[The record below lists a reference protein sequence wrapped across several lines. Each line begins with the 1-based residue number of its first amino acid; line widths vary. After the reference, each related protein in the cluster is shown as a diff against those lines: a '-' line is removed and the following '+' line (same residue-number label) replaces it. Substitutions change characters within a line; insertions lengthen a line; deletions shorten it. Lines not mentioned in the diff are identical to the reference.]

1 VSVLGVSETFV
12 CPRCQGALEDARG
25 ALSCGACGAAYP
37 SLGGVPCL
45 VDDPQ
50 LFRDLWRSRL
60 DDYLRAGEAQLKS
73 LAAERERPNLLAG
86 TRRRLAHLSAAIE
99 ADRRAYAEL
108 FRDFAAGAGDAARA
122 LPRAP
127 VSAVVAEYSE
137 NLFRDYVWGK
147 SEAAAT
153 LELVRRLA
161 PGALGKTAVYG
172 VGTGQLALS
181 IQQQLGAA
189 RTFGFDLNPLP
200 LLVTSR
206 LLNGDTV
213 ELHEFPP
220 SPHSVAHTA
229 VRQRLSLPTSKPD
242 RLVLAFADALRPP
255 LAPGSLDTVVT
266 PWFIDAVSADIRET
280 AAAVNR
286 VLKPGGHWLNF
297 GPLRFKGAIAQRYT
311 IEEVEE
317 AVSASAFELGLR
329 FHEDVPY
336 FHSPH
341 SGAHRTERVFAFTA
355 TKSGDAPAVPSR
367 PLFEPWLSDTRE
379 PIPALPSLAALQK
392 SSAFTAGIVAMVD
405 GRRSLTEIA
414 SSLSREWQ
422 VPTDALLAEL
432 KLFFARLPRE

>member
-1 VSVLGVSETFV
+1 
-12 CPRCQGALEDARG
+12 
-25 ALSCGACGAAYP
+25 
-37 SLGGVPCL
+37 
-45 VDDPQ
+45 
-50 LFRDLWRSRL
+50 
-60 DDYLRAGEAQLKS
+60 LRAGEAQLKT
-73 LAAERERPNLLAG
+73 LAAELERPNLLAG
-86 TRRRLAHLSAAIE
+86 TRRRLAHLSAAID
-99 ADRRAYAEL
+99 ADRLAYADL
-108 FRDFAAGAGDAARA
+108 FRDFASDASVDAARA

-127 VSAVVAEYSE
+127 ASAVVAEYSE
-137 NLFRDYVWGK
+137 NLFRDYIWGQ
-147 SEAAAT
+147 SEAAGT

-172 VGTGQLALS
+172 AGTGQLALS
-181 IQQQLGAA
+181 IQQQLGAE

-229 VRQRLSLPTSKPD
+229 VRQRLSLPVSKPEE
-242 RLVLAFADALRPP
+242 LVLAFADALRPP

-286 VLKPGGHWLNF
+286 VLRPGGHWLNF
-297 GPLRFKGAIAQRYT
+297 GPLRFKGSIAQRYT

-317 AVSASAFELGLR
+317 AVTASAFELALR

-341 SGAHRTERVFAFTA
+341 SGAHRTERVFAFSA
-355 TKSGDAPAVPSR
+355 TKSGAAPAVPSR
-367 PLFEPWLSDTRE
+367 PLFESWLSDTRE
-379 PIPALPSLAALQK
+379 PIPALPSLLALQK

-405 GRRSLTEIA
+405 GRRSLTDIA

-422 VPTDALLAEL
+422 VPTHSLLAEL